1 MEADAF
7 QQARNFSAMGL
18 QTRNYLS
25 LIISMRTLPGRF
37 IPLVRVSPITF
48 RQIFLPPNP
57 LKGRKKNLPNVA
69 ISGIPRLHV
78 ATGLPSIGNYVA
90 SRHFQRSRARAG
102 AGPFRIASCESRA
115 GDQEGYCASGH
126 EGNGAR
132 VHKEIGTS
140 NREETGQGDREKAG
154 TSDREKAGASDHQGF
169 DANVYDRAGATN
181 RETKHKRSDAAC
193 YALQLQNPAGQKG
206 ISSRHHAVLS
216 EPDRVPVCQGRS
228 AYRSQ
233 ADASGD
239 DRAGTRPCAFAIDV
253 LALCKRGVARF
264 RRYQL
269 PPEKRTRQRRGTR
282 SGQ

>member
-1 MEADAF
+1 MTS
-7 QQARNFSAMGL
+7 RPNGG
-18 QTRNYLS
+18 
-25 LIISMRTLPGRF
+25 GRF
-37 IPLVRVSPITF
+37 PASKEFLSDGIANSQLPFTDYEHERRFQGALFLSFVYRLITF

-78 ATGLPSIGNYVA
+78 ATGLPSIGNYLA
-90 SRHFQRSRARAG
+90 SRHFPRSHARAG

-115 GDQEGYCASGH
+115 GDQKGYCASGH
-126 EGNGAR
+126 EGNDAR
-132 VHKEIGTS
+132 DHKEIGTS

-169 DANVYDRAGATN
+169 GANVCDRAGATN
-181 RETKHKRSDAAC
+181 RETKHKRSDTAC

-239 DRAGTRPCAFAIDV
+239 DRAGTGACAFALDV
-253 LALCKRGVARF
+253 LALCKRGIARF
-264 RRYQL
+264 RRYRFA
-269 PPEKRTRQRRGTR
+269 P
-282 SGQ
+282 